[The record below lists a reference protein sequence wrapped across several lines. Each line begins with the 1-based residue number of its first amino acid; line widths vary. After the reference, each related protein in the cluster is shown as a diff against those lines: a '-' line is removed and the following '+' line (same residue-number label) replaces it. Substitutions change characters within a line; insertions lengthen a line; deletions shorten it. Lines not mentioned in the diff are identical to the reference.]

1 MISKSESL
9 ESFAQEAARPVFWSN
24 LSRGIHAAAQP
35 LTILRASLG
44 KEQTDRMSLIE
55 LRELAASSARE
66 VERVCIY
73 FSFLQQFV
81 ISESVK
87 PQLSPMPIEPLVAY
101 ATDGVKLLFG
111 RDGMFLTSMVEDS
124 CRPVLVDRARTLQAL
139 SSVLLVAHGVSHV
152 QDTIEV
158 IASSSSPHG
167 VKIVV
172 RNANS
177 GIEAIN
183 EEARLSMA
191 LAEANMRSQQ
201 STLSWSLKPFG
212 VQIELHEAS

>member
-1 MISKSESL
+1 MISKSEAL

>member
-111 RDGMFLTSMVEDS
+111 RDGMFLTSMVEDG
-124 CRPVLVDRARTLQAL
+124 CQPVLVNRARTLQAL
-139 SSVLLVAHGVSHV
+139 SSVLLVAHGVSQV

-167 VKIVV
+167 VKIIV

-177 GIEAIN
+177 QIETIN

-191 LAEANMRSQQ
+191 LAEANMRSQHAR
-201 STLSWSLKPFG
+201 LSWSLKPFS

>member
-101 ATDGVKLLFG
+101 ATDGVKLLFV
-111 RDGMFLTSMVEDS
+111 RDGMFLTSMVEDG
-124 CRPVLVDRARTLQAL
+124 CQPVLVNRARTLQAL
-139 SSVLLVAHGVSHV
+139 SSVLLVAHGVSQV

-167 VKIVV
+167 VKIIV

-177 GIEAIN
+177 QIETIN

>member
-1 MISKSESL
+1 MISKSEAL

-111 RDGMFLTSMVEDS
+111 RDGMFLTSMVEDG

>member
-1 MISKSESL
+1 MISKSEAL

-124 CRPVLVDRARTLQAL
+124 CRPVLVNRARTLQAL